1 MAQGAQLGAPW
12 WPRGVGWV
20 GRNLKREGMHRYFW
34 LLIQVVQQKPIP
46 QCKAIILQLKIKAN
60 RRRWTSQPL
69 GHRREEHSRQRQQQ
83 VPKSCGITVSGVFR
97 SSGRRLVSLKQN
109 EGVTPFLTTLNWS
122 LQFLFLFSP
131 LFPPR
136 LNEGCFITVSEGSER
151 ASQVALMVKNPPAN
165 AGDIRDS
172 DSISGSGRDPRG
184 EQGNLLQYFCLDNPM
199 DRGAWWATVHRVA
212 QSWTGLKQLNTH
224 MHAHTHTHTHTHT
237 SVPKGSNTDMCF
249 VLFPWKSCFNSM
261 PRTGVINSRTPATGV
276 SSKTLSPTLF

>member
-1 MAQGAQLGAPW
+1 M
-12 WPRGVGWV
+12 
-20 GRNLKREGMHRYFW
+20 
-34 LLIQVVQQKPIP
+34 
-46 QCKAIILQLKIKAN
+46 
-60 RRRWTSQPL
+60 
-69 GHRREEHSRQRQQQ
+69 
-83 VPKSCGITVSGVFR
+83 PKSCGITVSGVFR

-136 LNEGCFITVSEGSER
+136 LNEGCFRTVSEGSER

-184 EQGNLLQYFCLDNPM
+184 EQGNLLQYSCLENPV
-199 DRGAWWATVHRVA
+199 DRGAWWTTVHRVA

-237 SVPKGSNTDMCF
+237 SVQKGSNTDTCF
-249 VLFPWKSCFNSM
+249 VLFP
-261 PRTGVINSRTPATGV
+261 
-276 SSKTLSPTLF
+276 